1 MTAAAPTNSNRINVV
16 VMTHR
21 GLSLGNQLAELAD
34 GLLHVRAPVEAP
46 GGHPFAAAKELLPR
60 LFAAGEPM
68 VVLASAGIVVR
79 LLAPLLT
86 DKRTEPPV
94 VVVAEDGSSAI
105 PLLGGHHG
113 ANDLARRIAAGL
125 GGHAAITTAGDLA
138 FGVALDEPPDGW
150 TLANPDDAGPAMLA
164 LLNGAGATFE
174 EPIPWLRNIPL
185 ATSARHSVALT
196 ASTEA
201 QQGSP
206 RRLVYHPQKLALGI
220 GCERDAPPDDA
231 IAFAEWVFEDAGIAP
246 ASIAAVVSIDVK
258 ADEAAVHA
266 LAAHLN
272 RPARFFSARRLLEE
286 TPRLA
291 NPSETVFREVGCYGV
306 AEGAALAAAGPG
318 GKLVQPKHIRGRF
331 TLALAEAPDIIDAA
345 KIGRARGRLSV
356 VGIGPGTPAMRSP
369 EVSEALAA
377 AEDWVGYSLYLD
389 LAGSGKA
396 ERHPYGL
403 GDEEART
410 AHALKLA
417 GEGRDVAL
425 ICSGDAGIYAMAS
438 LAFELLDRHAGDPAW
453 GGARR
458 AEIRALPGIT
468 AMQAASAKAGAML
481 GHDFCAISL
490 SDLMTP
496 WGAIRRRIEAAAAG
510 DFVVAFYN
518 PVSQRRRR
526 QFGEAREI
534 MLAHRP
540 PETPVVLA
548 SNLGRPEEQVRHTT
562 LGQVS
567 ADDIDML
574 TVVLV
579 GSSETRRIGP
589 WAYTPRGYGGKYN
602 PGQESE
608 A

>member
-1 MTAAAPTNSNRINVV
+1 MTAVI

-21 GLSLGNQLAELAD
+21 GLGLGRQLAERLA
-34 GLLHVRAPVEAP
+34 GALYTRSPVETQ
-46 GGHPFAAAKELLPR
+46 GGQPFSAAKELLPR

-68 VVLASAGIVVR
+68 VVLASTGLVVR
-79 LLAPLLT
+79 LLAPLLA
-86 DKRTEPPV
+86 DKQSEPPV

-113 ANDLARRIAAGL
+113 ANDLARQIAGSL

-138 FGVALDEPPDGW
+138 FGVALDDPPQGW
-150 TLANPDDAGPAMLA
+150 SLANPDDAGPAMHA

-174 EPIPWLRNIPL
+174 EPIPWLHGVPL
-185 ATSARHSVALT
+185 ATSAAHAIALT
-196 ASTEA
+196 ASTA
-201 QQGSP
+201 RQHGSP
-206 RRLVYHPQKLALGI
+206 RRLVYHPQRLALGI
-220 GCERDAPPDDA
+220 GCERDAPAADA
-231 IAFAEWVFEDAGIAP
+231 IAAADRLLEDTGIAP
-246 ASIAAVVSIDVK
+246 ASIAVVVSLDLK

-266 LAAHLN
+266 VAAHFN
-272 RPARFFSARRLLEE
+272 RPARFFSARRLNQEA
-286 TPRLA
+286 PRLA
-291 NPSETVFREVGCYGV
+291 NPSETVFREVGCFGV
-306 AEGAALAAAGPG
+306 AEGAALAAVGKA
-318 GKLVQPKHIRGRF
+318 GKLVQPKHISGQF
-331 TLALAEAPDIIDAA
+331 TLALAEAPDVLDASN
-345 KIGRARGRLSV
+345 IGRARGKLSI

-369 EVSEALAA
+369 EVSRVLAA

-389 LAGSGKA
+389 LAGDGPA
-396 ERHPYGL
+396 VRHPYGL
-403 GDEEART
+403 GDEEVRT
-410 AHALKLA
+410 AHALRLA

-425 ICSGDAGIYAMAS
+425 VCSGDAGIYAMAS
-438 LAFELLDRHAGDPAW
+438 LAFELLDRYANTPEWD
-453 GGARR
+453 GARR
-458 AEIRALPGIT
+458 AEIEVLPGIT

-496 WGAIRRRIEAAAAG
+496 WEAIRRRIKAAAAG

-534 MLAHRP
+534 LLANRP
-540 PETPVVLA
+540 SETPVVLA
-548 SNLGRPEEQVRHTT
+548 SNLGRPEEQVRHMT

-579 GSSETRRIGP
+579 GSSQTRRVGP
-589 WAYTPRGYGGKYN
+589 WAYTPRGYGDKYN
-602 PGQESE
+602 LGQESK